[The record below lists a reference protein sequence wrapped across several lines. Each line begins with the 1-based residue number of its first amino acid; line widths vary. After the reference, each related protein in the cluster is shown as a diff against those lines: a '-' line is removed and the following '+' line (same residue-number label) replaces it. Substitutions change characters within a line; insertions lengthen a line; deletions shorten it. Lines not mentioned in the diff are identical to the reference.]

1 MKAHYFMAGVAA
13 LLAASAAQAQT
24 PVPVPAPAAAAP
36 APARPAGSPA
46 VLSPVVVYD
55 LGGLIQDS
63 LAGQDMSNKLKAIRD
78 QINRELEP
86 DQRQL
91 ESELRAILTSSV
103 QDSQSAAGRQRQE
116 AFQRLNN
123 EFQQKQ
129 DRLSQVM
136 QLTERNAIDA
146 FNKAIAPALQQTLVA
161 RNGLIAISAN
171 QVEAFIPGVDMT
183 ADLITRLN
191 ATTKTINV
199 VRATLP
205 TQGGAAAPAAAGAPA
220 AAPAGAP
227 LPARPP
233 AAAPRR
239 PRADLSAANNH
250 YAKTRSST
258 WGPRFLS
265 CVSGLRGPAI
275 IRL

>member
-1 MKAHYFMAGVAA
+1 MKAHYMMAGVAA
-13 LLAASAAQAQT
+13 LLAATSAQAQT
-24 PVPVPAPAAAAP
+24 PVPVPAPAPAAAA
-36 APARPAGSPA
+36 APARPAGAPA

-55 LGGLIQDS
+55 LGSLIQDS

-91 ESELRAILTSSV
+91 ESELRAILASSV
-103 QDSQSAAGRQRQE
+103 QESQSAAGRQRQE

-129 DRLSQVM
+129 ERLSQVM

-146 FNKAIAPALQQTLVA
+146 FNKAIAPVLQQTLVA

-205 TQGGAAAPAAAGAPA
+205 TQGAPAAAPAAGAAPA

-239 PRADLSAANNH
+239 P
-250 YAKTRSST
+250 
-258 WGPRFLS
+258 
-265 CVSGLRGPAI
+265 
-275 IRL
+275 

>member
-129 DRLSQVM
+129 ERLSQVM

-233 AAAPRR
+233 AAAPKR
-239 PRADLSAANNH
+239 P
-250 YAKTRSST
+250 
-258 WGPRFLS
+258 
-265 CVSGLRGPAI
+265 
-275 IRL
+275 

>member
-1 MKAHYFMAGVAA
+1 MKAHELMAGVAA
-13 LLAASAAQAQT
+13 LLAATSAYAQT
-24 PVPVPAPAAAAP
+24 PVPVPAPAAAA
-36 APARPAGSPA
+36 APARPAGAPA

-55 LGGLIQDS
+55 LGALIQDS

-91 ESELRAILTSSV
+91 ESELRAILASSV
-103 QDSQSAAGRQRQE
+103 QESQSVAGRQRQE

-129 DRLSQVM
+129 ERLSQVM

-146 FNKAIAPALQQTLVA
+146 FNKAIAPVLQQTLVA

-205 TQGGAAAPAAAGAPA
+205 TQGAPAAAPAAGAAPA

-239 PRADLSAANNH
+239 P
-250 YAKTRSST
+250 
-258 WGPRFLS
+258 
-265 CVSGLRGPAI
+265 
-275 IRL
+275 

>member
-1 MKAHYFMAGVAA
+1 MKAQYVMAGVAA
-13 LLAASAAQAQT
+13 LLVAGAAQAQT
-24 PVPVPAPAAAAP
+24 PVPVPAPAPAASA

-55 LGGLIQDS
+55 LGSLIQDS

-91 ESELRAILTSSV
+91 ESELRAILSSSV
-103 QDSQSAAGRQRQE
+103 QESQSAAGRQRQE

-129 DRLSQVM
+129 ERLSQVM

-199 VRATLP
+199 VRATVP
-205 TQGGAAAPAAAGAPA
+205 TQGGAAAPAAAPA
-220 AAPAGAP
+220 AGAPAGAP

-233 AAAPRR
+233 AAAPKR
-239 PRADLSAANNH
+239 P
-250 YAKTRSST
+250 
-258 WGPRFLS
+258 
-265 CVSGLRGPAI
+265 
-275 IRL
+275 

>member
-1 MKAHYFMAGVAA
+1 MKAHDLMAGVAA
-13 LLAASAAQAQT
+13 LLAATSAYAQT
-24 PVPVPAPAAAAP
+24 PVPVPAPAPAAAA
-36 APARPAGSPA
+36 APARPAGAPA

-55 LGGLIQDS
+55 LGALIQDS

-91 ESELRAILTSSV
+91 ESELRAILASSV
-103 QDSQSAAGRQRQE
+103 QESQSVAGRQRQE

-129 DRLSQVM
+129 ERLSQVM

-146 FNKAIAPALQQTLVA
+146 FNKAIAPVLQQTLVA

-205 TQGGAAAPAAAGAPA
+205 TQGAPAAAPAAGAAPA

-239 PRADLSAANNH
+239 P
-250 YAKTRSST
+250 
-258 WGPRFLS
+258 
-265 CVSGLRGPAI
+265 
-275 IRL
+275 

>member
-1 MKAHYFMAGVAA
+1 MKAQYLMAGVAA
-13 LLAASAAQAQT
+13 LLVAGAAQAQT
-24 PVPVPAPAAAAP
+24 PVPVPAPAAVTAP
-36 APARPAGSPA
+36 VRPAGSPA

-91 ESELRAILTSSV
+91 ESELRAILTGSV
-103 QDSQSAAGRQRQE
+103 QESQSAAGRQRQE

-129 DRLSQVM
+129 ERLSQVM

-205 TQGGAAAPAAAGAPA
+205 TQGGATAPAAGSAPA
-220 AAPAGAP
+220 IAPAGAP

-233 AAAPRR
+233 AAAPKR
-239 PRADLSAANNH
+239 P
-250 YAKTRSST
+250 
-258 WGPRFLS
+258 
-265 CVSGLRGPAI
+265 
-275 IRL
+275 

>member
-1 MKAHYFMAGVAA
+1 MKAHYLMAGVAA
-13 LLAASAAQAQT
+13 LLAATSAQAQT
-24 PVPVPAPAAAAP
+24 PVPVPAPAPAAAA
-36 APARPAGSPA
+36 APARPAGAPA

-55 LGGLIQDS
+55 LGSLIQDS

-91 ESELRAILTSSV
+91 ESELRAILASSV
-103 QDSQSAAGRQRQE
+103 QESQSAAGRQRQE
-116 AFQRLNN
+116 AFQRLNG

-129 DRLSQVM
+129 ERLSQVM

-146 FNKAIAPALQQTLVA
+146 FNKAIAPVLQQTLVA

-205 TQGGAAAPAAAGAPA
+205 TQGAPAAAPAAGAAPA

-239 PRADLSAANNH
+239 P
-250 YAKTRSST
+250 
-258 WGPRFLS
+258 
-265 CVSGLRGPAI
+265 
-275 IRL
+275 

>member
-1 MKAHYFMAGVAA
+1 
-13 LLAASAAQAQT
+13 
-24 PVPVPAPAAAAP
+24 
-36 APARPAGSPA
+36 
-46 VLSPVVVYD
+46 VVVYD
-55 LGGLIQDS
+55 LGSLIQDS

-91 ESELRAILTSSV
+91 ESELRAILSSSV
-103 QDSQSAAGRQRQE
+103 QESQSAAGRQRQE

-129 DRLSQVM
+129 ERLSQVM

-205 TQGGAAAPAAAGAPA
+205 TQGGAAAPAAAPA
-220 AAPAGAP
+220 AGAPAGAP

-233 AAAPRR
+233 AAAPKR
-239 PRADLSAANNH
+239 P
-250 YAKTRSST
+250 
-258 WGPRFLS
+258 
-265 CVSGLRGPAI
+265 
-275 IRL
+275 

>member
-1 MKAHYFMAGVAA
+1 MKAHYLMAGVAA
-13 LLAASAAQAQT
+13 LLAATTAQAQT
-24 PVPVPAPAAAAP
+24 PVPVPTPVPAPAAAP
-36 APARPAGSPA
+36 AAARPAGSPA

-55 LGGLIQDS
+55 LGSLIQDS

-91 ESELRAILTSSV
+91 ESELRAILASSV
-103 QDSQSAAGRQRQE
+103 QESQSAAGRQRQE
-116 AFQRLNN
+116 AFQRLNG

-129 DRLSQVM
+129 ERLSQVM
-136 QLTERNAIDA
+136 QLTERNAIEA
-146 FNKAIAPALQQTLVA
+146 FNKAMAPVLQQTLVA

-205 TQGGAAAPAAAGAPA
+205 TQGAPAPAAAGAPA

-233 AAAPRR
+233 AAAPKR
-239 PRADLSAANNH
+239 P
-250 YAKTRSST
+250 
-258 WGPRFLS
+258 
-265 CVSGLRGPAI
+265 
-275 IRL
+275 

>member
-1 MKAHYFMAGVAA
+1 MKAHDLMAGVAA
-13 LLAASAAQAQT
+13 LLAATSAYAQT
-24 PVPVPAPAAAAP
+24 PVPVPAPAPAAAA
-36 APARPAGSPA
+36 APARPAGAPA

-55 LGGLIQDS
+55 LGALIQDS

-91 ESELRAILTSSV
+91 ESELRAILASSV
-103 QDSQSAAGRQRQE
+103 QESQSVAGRQRQE

-129 DRLSQVM
+129 ERLSQVM

-146 FNKAIAPALQQTLVA
+146 FNKAIAPVLQQTLVA

-199 VRATLP
+199 VRATSP
-205 TQGGAAAPAAAGAPA
+205 TQGAPAAAPAAGAAPA

-239 PRADLSAANNH
+239 P
-250 YAKTRSST
+250 
-258 WGPRFLS
+258 
-265 CVSGLRGPAI
+265 
-275 IRL
+275 

>member
-1 MKAHYFMAGVAA
+1 
-13 LLAASAAQAQT
+13 
-24 PVPVPAPAAAAP
+24 
-36 APARPAGSPA
+36 
-46 VLSPVVVYD
+46 
-55 LGGLIQDS
+55 
-63 LAGQDMSNKLKAIRD
+63 MS
-78 QINRELEP
+78 
-86 DQRQL
+86 
-91 ESELRAILTSSV
+91 SSV
-103 QDSQSAAGRQRQE
+103 QESQSAAGRQRQE

-129 DRLSQVM
+129 ERLSQVM

-205 TQGGAAAPAAAGAPA
+205 TQGGASAPAAAPAAG
-220 AAPAGAP
+220 APAGAP

-233 AAAPRR
+233 AAAPKR
-239 PRADLSAANNH
+239 P
-250 YAKTRSST
+250 
-258 WGPRFLS
+258 
-265 CVSGLRGPAI
+265 
-275 IRL
+275 

>member
-1 MKAHYFMAGVAA
+1 
-13 LLAASAAQAQT
+13 
-24 PVPVPAPAAAAP
+24 
-36 APARPAGSPA
+36 
-46 VLSPVVVYD
+46 VVVYD
-55 LGGLIQDS
+55 LGSLIQDS

-91 ESELRAILTSSV
+91 ESELRAILASSV
-103 QDSQSAAGRQRQE
+103 QESQSAAGRQRQE
-116 AFQRLNN
+116 AFQRLNG

-129 DRLSQVM
+129 ERLSQVM
-136 QLTERNAIDA
+136 QLTERNAIEA
-146 FNKAIAPALQQTLVA
+146 FNKAMAPVLQQTLVA

-205 TQGGAAAPAAAGAPA
+205 TQGAPAPAAAGAPA

-233 AAAPRR
+233 AAAPKR
-239 PRADLSAANNH
+239 P
-250 YAKTRSST
+250 
-258 WGPRFLS
+258 
-265 CVSGLRGPAI
+265 
-275 IRL
+275 

>member
-1 MKAHYFMAGVAA
+1 MKAQYLMAGVAA
-13 LLAASAAQAQT
+13 LMAATTAQAQT
-24 PVPVPAPAAAAP
+24 PVPVPVPAPAPAAAA
-36 APARPAGSPA
+36 AARPAAAPA

-55 LGGLIQDS
+55 LGALIQDS
-63 LAGQDMSNKLKAIRD
+63 SAGQDMANKLKAIRD
-78 QINRELEP
+78 QINRELES

-91 ESELRAILTSSV
+91 ETELRAIRQTSV
-103 QDSQSAAGRQRQE
+103 AEAQTPAALARQE
-116 AFQRLNN
+116 AFQRLYG

-129 DRLSQVM
+129 ERLSQVM

-146 FNKAIAPALQQTLVA
+146 FNKALAPILQQTLVA

-183 ADLITRLN
+183 ADLVTRLN

-205 TQGGAAAPAAAGAPA
+205 TQGAPAAAPAAGAAPA

-239 PRADLSAANNH
+239 P
-250 YAKTRSST
+250 
-258 WGPRFLS
+258 
-265 CVSGLRGPAI
+265 
-275 IRL
+275 

>member
-1 MKAHYFMAGVAA
+1 MKAHELMAGVAA
-13 LLAASAAQAQT
+13 LLAATSAYAQT
-24 PVPVPAPAAAAP
+24 PVPVPAPAPAAAA
-36 APARPAGSPA
+36 APARPAGAPA

-55 LGGLIQDS
+55 LGALIQDS

-91 ESELRAILTSSV
+91 ESELRAILASSV
-103 QDSQSAAGRQRQE
+103 QESQSVAGRQRQE

-129 DRLSQVM
+129 ERLSQVM

-146 FNKAIAPALQQTLVA
+146 FNKAIAPVLQQTLVA

-205 TQGGAAAPAAAGAPA
+205 TQGAPAAAPAAGAAPA

-239 PRADLSAANNH
+239 P
-250 YAKTRSST
+250 
-258 WGPRFLS
+258 
-265 CVSGLRGPAI
+265 
-275 IRL
+275 

>member
-1 MKAHYFMAGVAA
+1 MKAHYLMAGVAA
-13 LLAASAAQAQT
+13 FLAATSAQAQT
-24 PVPVPAPAAAAP
+24 PVPVPAPAPAAAA
-36 APARPAGSPA
+36 APARPAGAPA

-55 LGGLIQDS
+55 LGSLIQDS

-91 ESELRAILTSSV
+91 ESELRAILASSV
-103 QDSQSAAGRQRQE
+103 QESQSAAGRQRQE

-129 DRLSQVM
+129 ERLSQVM

-146 FNKAIAPALQQTLVA
+146 FNKAIAPVLQQTLVA

-205 TQGGAAAPAAAGAPA
+205 TQGAPAAAPAAGAAPA

-239 PRADLSAANNH
+239 P
-250 YAKTRSST
+250 
-258 WGPRFLS
+258 
-265 CVSGLRGPAI
+265 
-275 IRL
+275 

>member
-1 MKAHYFMAGVAA
+1 MKAHYFMAGIAA
-13 LLAASAAQAQT
+13 LLAASAAQAQA
-24 PVPVPAPAAAAP
+24 PVPVPAPAAAT

-63 LAGQDMSNKLKAIRD
+63 VAGQDMANKLKAIRD

-91 ESELRAILTSSV
+91 ETELRAILTSSV

-129 DRLSQVM
+129 ERLSQVM

-205 TQGGAAAPAAAGAPA
+205 TQGGAAAPAGAGS
-220 AAPAGAP
+220 AGAP

-233 AAAPRR
+233 AAAPK
-239 PRADLSAANNH
+239 P
-250 YAKTRSST
+250 K
-258 WGPRFLS
+258 
-265 CVSGLRGPAI
+265 
-275 IRL
+275 